1 MMNNYKISKQIQV
14 AYALLYN
21 IEYYIHY
28 MKYKMQEK
36 LLLNKIYVEYKTVYP
51 KTKLNCITTSF
62 CNVLMILKTRHGV
75 NYFKKFNLGLQISL
89 N

>member
-1 MMNNYKISKQIQV
+1 MFIVYSSSSFSNQVTKFNMMNNYKISKQIQV

-36 LLLNKIYVEYKTVYP
+36 LLLNKIYVE
-51 KTKLNCITTSF
+51 
-62 CNVLMILKTRHGV
+62 
-75 NYFKKFNLGLQISL
+75 
-89 N
+89 

>member
-1 MMNNYKISKQIQV
+1 MNNYKISKQIQV

-36 LLLNKIYVEYKTVYP
+36 LLLNKIYVE
-51 KTKLNCITTSF
+51 
-62 CNVLMILKTRHGV
+62 
-75 NYFKKFNLGLQISL
+75 
-89 N
+89 